1 MPNPH
6 FALDGPSKTS
16 SNIIFQTG
24 HVLTLVGL
32 FSITI
37 FFRNF
42 ALTNEIYMVKTKVIL
57 TFLAFAS
64 IGPMAAQAP
73 ADSIAEKRLEEL
85 IVTGNSARQ
94 RIDNVRI
101 GTERLELS
109 QLSRLPSFGGEN
121 DIIKSI
127 SLLPGVRSEGDGGG
141 GFEVRGGS
149 AYQNLVLLDGIAL
162 YNPSHVMGIFSTFND
177 DALGSATL
185 FKGPMPS
192 MYGDATSSVLE
203 TTLMPGD
210 MESYHASATIGILAA
225 KIKAEG
231 PIVKDKLSFAVT
243 ARRSYVDAF
252 LKMVPKY
259 RSTIMNFYDIT
270 AKLRYVPRSGH
281 IGDASFFI
289 SHDNMAISDLMGLYW
304 GNLGASVN
312 WIARASDNLSFTT
325 TASFTHFDPKMEMD
339 IMDLDQAMRTYIHNY
354 SINEKMR
361 WQIADNHGL
370 EFGLRSCLTSVKS
383 AEWLINSAKE
393 REIRSLWQNSAW
405 IDYTGSFAGK
415 FDVTGG
421 VRLNVASVLSQ
432 GQFHE
437 FISSYGVPNQFAPKT
452 YIEVEPRINLK
463 FNITDLHNIKA
474 GVGSST
480 QNLHA
485 IRSTTTSFPFDRYAL
500 TSAEVRPE
508 RALQYAVG
516 YTGMTESGDFD
527 WSAETYWRD
536 ISNVY
541 DYMDGRTSFSDIAL
555 ESIILGGKGRSYGAE
570 LMLRKNS
577 GRLTGWIAY
586 TYSHTQTKIPGINDG
601 RWYNASNDR
610 RHDLAVT
617 AIFRLTDRWNL
628 SGSWIFLSGQPLTA
642 PDVKYE
648 VAGETCYYYSSR
660 NAYKAPPTHR
670 LDLSATY
677 THKGPKFTYEW
688 AFGIYNAYCRY
699 NPYIVYFRDD
709 PDKPSGTQAVQQAM
723 YGLVPSVSY
732 TLSF

>member
-1 MPNPH
+1 M
-6 FALDGPSKTS
+6 
-16 SNIIFQTG
+16 TG
-24 HVLTLVGL
+24 AVAVGL
-32 FSITI
+32 
-37 FFRNF
+37 
-42 ALTNEIYMVKTKVIL
+42 
-57 TFLAFAS
+57 
-64 IGPMAAQAP
+64 AAEP
-73 ADSIAEKRLEEL
+73 SDSIAEKRLEEVT
-85 IVTGNSARQ
+85 VTGNSARQ
-94 RIDNVRI
+94 RIDNTRI
-101 GTERLELS
+101 GAERLELGRLS
-109 QLSRLPSFGGEN
+109 QLPSFGGEN

-149 AYQNLVLLDGIAL
+149 AYQNLVLLDGISL

-185 FKGPMPS
+185 FKGPMPA

-210 MESYHASATIGILAA
+210 MESYHGSATVGILAA
-225 KIKAEG
+225 KLKAEG

-270 AKLRYVPRSGH
+270 AKLRFVPRSGH
-281 IGDASFFI
+281 IVDASFFM

-312 WIARASDNLSFTT
+312 WTARAAENLSFTT
-325 TASFTHFDPKMEMD
+325 TGSFTHFDPKMEMD
-339 IMDLDQAMRTYIHNY
+339 IMALDQAMLTHIHNY

-361 WQIADNHGL
+361 WQMAEHHSV
-370 EFGLRSCLTSVKS
+370 EFGVRSELLNVKS
-383 AEWLINSAKE
+383 AEWLINAAKE

-405 IDYTGSFAGK
+405 IDYTGSFADR
-415 FDVTGG
+415 FDITGG
-421 VRLNVASVLSQ
+421 VRLDVASALSQ
-432 GQFHE
+432 DRFHE

-452 YIEVEPRINLK
+452 YVDIEPRINLK

-474 GVGSST
+474 GVGSSA

-508 RALQYAVG
+508 RSLQYAVG
-516 YTGMTESGDFD
+516 YAGMTESGDFD
-527 WSAETYWRD
+527 WSAETYYRD
-536 ISNVY
+536 IHNVY
-541 DYMDGRTSFSDIAL
+541 DYKDGRTSFSDIAL

-570 LMLRKNS
+570 LMLRKNT

-601 RWYNASNDR
+601 HWYNASNDR

-617 AIFRLTDRWNL
+617 AIFRLSDRWNL
-628 SGSWIFLSGQPLTA
+628 SGSWIFLTGQPLTA

-699 NPYIVYFRDD
+699 NPYVVYFRDD

>member
-1 MPNPH
+1 MRV
-6 FALDGPSKTS
+6 AIKIG
-16 SNIIFQTG
+16 SN
-24 HVLTLVGL
+24 VLTRPDGSLDV
-32 FSITI
+32 T
-37 FFRNF
+37 
-42 ALTNEIYMVKTKVIL
+42 MVKKIAS
-57 TFLAFAS
+57 FLICFICFIVHLS
-64 IGPMAAQAP
+64 AQSP
-73 ADSIAEKRLEEL
+73 DDSIQETTLNEVT
-85 IVTGNSARQ
+85 VTGNSARQ
-94 RIDNVRI
+94 RIENTRI
-101 GTERLELS
+101 GAERLELARLS
-109 QLSRLPSFGGEN
+109 QLPSFGGEN
-121 DIIKSI
+121 DIIKSL

-149 AYQNLVLLDGIAL
+149 AYQNLVLLDGISL

-185 FKGPMPS
+185 FKGPMPA

-210 MESYHASATIGILAA
+210 MESFHASATIGILAS

-231 PIVKDKLSFAVT
+231 PIVKDKLSFALT

-270 AKLRYVPRSGH
+270 AKIRYTPRSGH
-281 IGDASFFI
+281 IIDGSFFM
-289 SHDNMAISDLMGLYW
+289 SHDNMAISNLMGLYW

-312 WIARASDNLSFTT
+312 WIANASDKVTFTT
-325 TASFTHFDPKMEMD
+325 TGSFTHFDPKMEMN
-339 IMDLDQAMRTYIHNY
+339 IMALDQAMLTYIHNY
-354 SINEKMR
+354 SLNEKMH
-361 WQIADNHGL
+361 WQITEHHGL
-370 EFGLRSCLTSVKS
+370 EVGLRSCLTGVKS
-383 AEWLINSAKE
+383 AEWLINSTKE

-405 IDYTGSFAGK
+405 IDYTGSFSEK
-415 FDVTGG
+415 FDITGG
-421 VRLNVASVLSQ
+421 VRLDVASALSQ
-432 GQFHE
+432 NRFHE
-437 FISSYGVPNQFAPKT
+437 FLSSFGVPNQFDSKT
-452 YIEVEPRINLK
+452 YIEVDPRINLK
-463 FNITDLHNIKA
+463 YNITDLHNIKV
-474 GVGSST
+474 GVGTSS

-500 TSAEVRPE
+500 TSAIVKPE
-508 RALQYAVG
+508 TALQYAVG
-516 YTGMTESGDFD
+516 YAGMTENGDYD
-527 WSAETYWRD
+527 WSAETYYRD
-536 ISNVY
+536 IHNVY
-541 DYMDGRTSFSDIAL
+541 DYKDGKTSFSDIAL

-570 LMLRKNS
+570 FMFRKNS

-586 TYSHTQTKIPGINDG
+586 TISHTETKIPGINDG
-601 RWYNASNDR
+601 KWYNASNDR
-610 RHDLAVT
+610 RHDIAVT
-617 AIFRLTDRWNL
+617 AIFKLTDRWNL

-660 NAYKAPPTHR
+660 NSYKAPPTHR

-677 THKGPKFTYEW
+677 THIGKKFTYEW

-699 NPYIVYFRDD
+699 NPYVVYFRDN

-732 TLSF
+732 TLKF